1 MLKKIKYFF
10 LLLIILLAGLTSY
23 YISTDDQYTVRR
35 ERLIKAP
42 QNLIYQQ
49 IADLKNWPKWAP
61 WKDKDSLIKFEFSA
75 STKKEGD
82 YVRFIDNDGNPQKIT
97 NLTLRPDSLILQD
110 MSGGD
115 QSQTLK
121 WTLKPTE
128 KGVKL
133 TWSITGDLHP
143 MQRLF
148 NQKMDPLV
156 GPFMS
161 RGLELI
167 GRAVKKDMNKH
178 EMHILK
184 TVDLSDTYY
193 IYRTAACRLDSLNA
207 QLDKTLPSVII
218 YAIKNKIETNGK
230 PLVIYNK
237 RDVSNNSV
245 IFSAAVPTRER
256 IDTNDNQILTGKLPG
271 GLYLKV
277 KYRGA
282 YQYLPQAWQ
291 QTKAYIQSNPNL
303 IEDTT
308 RDAFEEYAVGHTKS
322 LNPADWITYLYV
334 PIIETKP
341 KEIEIQ

>member
-1 MLKKIKYFF
+1 M
-10 LLLIILLAGLTSY
+10 
-23 YISTDDQYTVRR
+23 
-35 ERLIKAP
+35 
-42 QNLIYQQ
+42 
-49 IADLKNWPKWAP
+49 
-61 WKDKDSLIKFEFSA
+61 
-75 STKKEGD
+75 
-82 YVRFIDNDGNPQKIT
+82 RFVDNDGNPQKIT
-97 NLTLRPDSLILQD
+97 NLTLRPDSLIVQD

-133 TWSITGDLHP
+133 TWVVTGDLQP

-148 NQKMDPLV
+148 KQKMDPLI

-167 GRAVKKDMNKH
+167 DRIVHDNMNKH

-184 TVDLSDTYY
+184 TVDLSDNYY
-193 IYRTAACRLDSLNA
+193 IYSTAACRLDSLNA
-207 QLDKTLPSVII
+207 QLDKVLPSVII

-230 PLVIYNK
+230 PMVIYNK
-237 RDVSNNSV
+237 RDKQNNSV
-245 IFSAAVPTRER
+245 IFSAAVPTREK
-256 IDTNDNQILTGKLPG
+256 IETNNNQILTGKLTG

-277 KYRGA
+277 KYQGA

-291 QTKAYIQSNPNL
+291 QAKAYIQSNPGL

-308 RDAFEEYAVGHTKS
+308 REAFEEYAVGHTKS
-322 LNPADWITYLYV
+322 LNPADWVTYLYL
-334 PIIETKP
+334 PIIEIKP